1 MAGFTHKTKEEV
13 QELTA
18 SEMKLVPQLVEIFF
32 KHQGIGNRISRR
44 EIDSLMVVKGVGPER
59 VTDMIRHIRR
69 KNLVPCLVSFRRGYY
84 VADTR
89 SDIRDYIRRLDYTIN
104 DLTRQIEELCNIK
117 EQLRKDMKNRWGE

>member
-1 MAGFTHKTKEEV
+1 MAGFKHKTRDEKM
-13 QELTA
+13 ELTHA
-18 SEMKLVPQLVEIFF
+18 EMKFIPQLVEIFH

-44 EIDSLMVVKGVGPER
+44 EIDSMMVVQGVGPER

-69 KNLVPCLVSFRRGYY
+69 KNLVPCLVSYRRGYY
-84 VADTR
+84 VATTR
-89 SDIRDYIRRLDYTIN
+89 SDIADYMGRIDYTIS